1 MRPPGKRASYNIVE
15 FVEPM
20 RGNEDALGFD
30 AGANPAQLD
39 SLRRAAETGRIVATP
54 PVKLVQDTSGGL
66 GFILRAPIYRIG
78 EPAQTTS
85 QRVAALRGFVA
96 SVYRMND
103 LMRGVLDP
111 RTLQQMQ
118 VQIVDRG
125 YAKQTEGTLSGE
137 PEDPSSA
144 ATLMYNSLEPNLNL
158 VSQVAEFAG
167 IAADRSLVV
176 GERVWRV
183 VFSARPGSI
192 YEVDRLVP
200 NLVLASGIVI
210 SLLMALLAVIG
221 LRSRQLS
228 GNLNA
233 LDAEQRA
240 LVDNPLAGILF
251 TEGRRILRG
260 NRRMAEL
267 CGASPDELPGSTVD
281 SLLARKPTAQYS
293 VRR

>member
-1 MRPPGKRASYNIVE
+1 DSFLADVRGDVSVEPAGQPDFAVRPAGQRPFYNVVE

-30 AGANPAQLD
+30 AGANPVQLD

-66 GFILRAPIYRIG
+66 GFVLRAPIYRIG

-137 PEDPSSA
+137 
-144 ATLMYNSLEPNLNL
+144 
-158 VSQVAEFAG
+158 
-167 IAADRSLVV
+167 
-176 GERVWRV
+176 
-183 VFSARPGSI
+183 
-192 YEVDRLVP
+192 
-200 NLVLASGIVI
+200 
-210 SLLMALLAVIG
+210 
-221 LRSRQLS
+221 
-228 GNLNA
+228 
-233 LDAEQRA
+233 
-240 LVDNPLAGILF
+240 
-251 TEGRRILRG
+251 
-260 NRRMAEL
+260 
-267 CGASPDELPGSTVD
+267 
-281 SLLARKPTAQYS
+281 
-293 VRR
+293 